1 MEQTSCAFNSRWSW
15 NFTCAQPA
23 PTSASPGRACD
34 MKSHPHICELI
45 SRIVC
50 RLPVTPPADDS
61 TQVNVSASKSSSV
74 GQTWKCLFPHKSLSC
89 AMNSVFT
96 CAIAAAHTLSLSLS
110 CTLWICT
117 AATQGA
123 GKGSCLRQRL
133 LRISLSK
140 LKHERTLV
148 DFCLRQE
155 NYNQKELAM
164 PGTKCWW
171 LVIRAGKSV
180 LAVLLASENT
190 LVTPKKLL
198 VNIGTTFWRWPGAF
212 LRQATG
218 TSQSR
223 WDYCTKN

>member
-1 MEQTSCAFNSRWSW
+1 MSLNNRWNW
-15 NFTCAQPA
+15 NFTCVQPA

-50 RLPVTPPADDS
+50 RLPATPPADDS
-61 TQVNVSASKSSSV
+61 TQVNVCPQEQQCGANLKVSR
-74 GQTWKCLFPHKSLSC
+74 FPHKSLSF

-96 CAIAAAHTLSLSLS
+96 CAIAAAHTLRLSLS

-155 NYNQKELAM
+155 KLRPE
-164 PGTKCWW
+164 GTCCAWY
-171 LVIRAGKSV
+171 
-180 LAVLLASENT
+180 EM
-190 LVTPKKLL
+190 
-198 VNIGTTFWRWPGAF
+198 
-212 LRQATG
+212 LRVAH
-218 TSQSR
+218 
-223 WDYCTKN
+223 